1 MKKIY
6 ITLAGVLLLS
16 ACQPG
21 SDHAAPAA
29 GPAIPMESGI
39 DFEGMD
45 NSVRP
50 QDDFFAYANGSWVET
65 TEIPGDQSSWGSFNI
80 LRDNGL
86 AQLQTI
92 IDRSAADAGEN
103 DSGAKIGNYYNAFMN
118 EARVNALGVAP
129 LQDLFVQIDSLGDHD
144 EVAAFFGSSNE
155 LGLDAPFQLYIDQD
169 VKDPDRYVVIT
180 WQSGLGLPD
189 RDYYFDETERGMQ
202 LRNSYQEFVKQIMG
216 LSGNGDAA
224 GAAGRIMVLETQLAG
239 HHWD

>member
-1 MKKIY
+1 MKNVY
-6 ITLAGVLLLS
+6 IALAGVLLLS

-21 SDHAAPAA
+21 SDRAAPAA

-50 QDDFFAYANGSWVET
+50 QDDFFAYANGSWVKT

-92 IDRSAADAGEN
+92 IDRSDAGEN

-118 EARVNALGVAP
+118 EARVNALYSGFP
-129 LQDLFVQIDSLGDHD
+129 VQKYWLRPTNLDISLAHVGDPTTLCG
-144 EVAAFFGSSNE
+144 E
-155 LGLDAPFQLYIDQD
+155 
-169 VKDPDRYVVIT
+169 
-180 WQSGLGLPD
+180 
-189 RDYYFDETERGMQ
+189 
-202 LRNSYQEFVKQIMG
+202 
-216 LSGNGDAA
+216 
-224 GAAGRIMVLETQLAG
+224 
-239 HHWD
+239 